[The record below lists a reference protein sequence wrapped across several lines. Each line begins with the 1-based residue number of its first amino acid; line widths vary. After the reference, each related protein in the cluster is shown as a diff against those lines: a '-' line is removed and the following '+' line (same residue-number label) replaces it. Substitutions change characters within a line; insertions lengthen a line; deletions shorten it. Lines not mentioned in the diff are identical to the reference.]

1 MFKLTPDQFNKS
13 LDELIM
19 FLAQVMAFTFVVVT
33 RVHVIDL
40 GGEVLPVGAVHVP
53 QLPCLP
59 PRAPLH
65 SASPEHPPFNMLR
78 SYPPQV
84 TAVFTSFIPISI
96 EVFFIRQNLF

>member
-40 GGEVLPVGAVHVP
+40 GGKVLPVGAVHVP

-59 PRAPLH
+59 PERLSTVLH
-65 SASPEHPPFNMLR
+65 PNMRLSICCALILLR
-78 SYPPQV
+78 
-84 TAVFTSFIPISI
+84 
-96 EVFFIRQNLF
+96 

>member
-40 GGEVLPVGAVHVP
+40 GGVGVGAVHVP

-59 PRAPLH
+59 PERLSTVLH
-65 SASPEHPPFNMLR
+65 PNMRLSICCALILLR
-78 SYPPQV
+78 
-84 TAVFTSFIPISI
+84 
-96 EVFFIRQNLF
+96 

>member
-1 MFKLTPDQFNKS
+1 MHRSTLAVFELTPDQFNDS

-19 FLAQVMAFTFVVVT
+19 FLAQVMAFTLVMVI
-33 RVHVIDL
+33 RVHVVDL
-40 GGEVLPVGAVHVP
+40 GGEVLPGGAVHLP

-65 SASPEHPPFNMLR
+65 SASPQHAPFDMPR

-84 TAVFTSFIPISI
+84 AAVVTQFI
-96 EVFFIRQNLF
+96 

>member
-1 MFKLTPDQFNKS
+1 
-13 LDELIM
+13 M

-40 GGEVLPVGAVHVP
+40 GGVGVGAVHVP

-65 SASPEHPPFNMLR
+65 SASPQHAPFNMPR

-84 TAVFTSFIPISI
+84 GAVF
-96 EVFFIRQNLF
+96 QHQ

>member
-1 MFKLTPDQFNKS
+1 MFKLTPDQFNKP

-53 QLPCLP
+53 QL
-59 PRAPLH
+59 R
-65 SASPEHPPFNMLR
+65 
-78 SYPPQV
+78 
-84 TAVFTSFIPISI
+84 
-96 EVFFIRQNLF
+96 